1 MDVKRCGVSFLLE
14 KVTQVKHMKGW
25 KQGAQKMVMTLT
37 NFRVTEGERAK
48 NTFIEDGKIV

>member
-48 NTFIEDGKIV
+48 NTFVDGKIA